1 MTQVQV
7 AHQLAVS
14 PRMYRAPRLAV
25 SAPRGLQGMRLTR
38 RGRIV
43 VWTLGLILAIVVT
56 LLGARAGADGS
67 PQAIEVGRHAVASGE
82 TVWSLAVGLNS
93 GQDVRDVVAEILT
106 LNGRTSPS
114 LYAGEIILLPR
125 Y

>member
-1 MTQVQV
+1 MTQVHFGQ
-7 AHQLAVS
+7 QLTVS
-14 PRMYRAPRLAV
+14 PRTSQARRLSA

-43 VWTLGLILAIVVT
+43 LWTLGLILATVVT
-56 LLGARAGADGS
+56 LLGVQAGADGS
-67 PQAIEVGRHAVASGE
+67 LQAIEVGRHAVESGE

>member
-1 MTQVQV
+1 MTQLQV
-7 AHQLAVS
+7 GHRLPVS
-14 PRMYRAPRLAV
+14 PRTYRAPRLSV
-25 SAPRGLQGMRLTR
+25 GAPRGLQGMRLTR

-43 VWTLGLILAIVVT
+43 LWTLGLILATLVT
-56 LLGARAGADGS
+56 LLGVQAGADSS
-67 PQAIEVGRHAVASGE
+67 PQAVEVGRHAVESGE
-82 TVWSLAVGLNS
+82 TMWSLAVGLNS